1 MSSFP
6 RTPAAEALKAAE
18 DAFPAGTDVYTIDPS
33 WGPVRGRVV
42 EGEPI
47 VVDTPG
53 HRNEGR
59 VKVLVCWTAAAH
71 TYTKWAFTDT
81 LDRI

>member
-6 RTPAAEALKAAE
+6 HIQAAEAVKAAE
-18 DAFPAGTDVYTIDPS
+18 DAFPVGTEVYTIDPA
-33 WGPVRGRVV
+33 WGPVRGRVI
-42 EGEPI
+42 EGTPI

-53 HRNEGR
+53 HANEGR

-81 LDRI
+81 LSRI